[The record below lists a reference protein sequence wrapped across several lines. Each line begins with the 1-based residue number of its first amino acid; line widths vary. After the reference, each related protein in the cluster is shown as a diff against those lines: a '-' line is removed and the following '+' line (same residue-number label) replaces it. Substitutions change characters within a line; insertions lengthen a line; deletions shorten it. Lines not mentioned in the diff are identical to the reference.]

1 MRISIAPIV
10 LIGLLLGPF
19 AVLPEN
25 TAAHS
30 PTSRAKTA
38 KLSSDDDAL
47 LEDLE
52 RRGFLYFW
60 EQQDP
65 RTGLIRD
72 RARTDGSSIDEAHRD
87 VASIAATG
95 FGLTALCIA
104 AERKWAS
111 PQDVKERVS
120 STVEF
125 FANRATE
132 IHGWFYHWMN
142 ARTGERVW
150 QSEVSSIDTALL
162 LGGVL
167 AARGYY
173 GAGSGIGRLCSKI
186 YDRVDFKWMLNGDPM
201 LLSHGWKPE
210 SGFLKNRW
218 DHYDE
223 ESILYLLA
231 IGSRTHR
238 IPPASWYAWK
248 RDPISYH
255 GFSYVGNGPLFTH
268 QYSHAWIDFRG
279 LKEPRSPFTD
289 YFANSAIATL
299 ANRQFCMDLA
309 AEFPGYTTDIWGITA
324 SDSVKGYVAWGGP
337 PRHPAIDGTVVPCAA
352 AGSLMFRPDI
362 CLPAVRAMRERYGD
376 GIYGRYGFADAFNPG
391 TGWVDTD
398 VIGIDIGITLLSAE
412 NLRTARIWEWVSRNP
427 EPGRALRLGG
437 FKRSLRAAG
446 RPRPSIHG
454 LASSS

>member
-1 MRISIAPIV
+1 MRISIASII
-10 LIGLLLGPF
+10 LAGLVFGPF
-19 AVLPEN
+19 AVHYDGIDIN
-25 TAAHS
+25 S
-30 PTSRAKTA
+30 PIPLAKTA
-38 KLSSDDDAL
+38 KLSSDDDTL

-65 RTGLIRD
+65 STGLVRD
-72 RARTDGSSIDEAHRD
+72 RARTDGSPMDETHRN

-104 AERKWAS
+104 AERKWMN
-111 PQDVKERVS
+111 PETVRERVR
-120 STVEF
+120 TTLDF
-125 FANRATE
+125 FATRAKE
-132 IHGWFYHWMN
+132 VHGWFYHWMK
-142 ARTGERVW
+142 AGTGERVW

-162 LGGVL
+162 LGGIL

-173 GAGSGIGRLCSKI
+173 GAGSDIGRLGSKI

-210 SGFLKNRW
+210 SGFLKSRW

-238 IPPASWYAWK
+238 ISPASWYAWK
-248 RDPISYH
+248 RDPITYD
-255 GFSYVGNGPLFTH
+255 GFNYIGDGPLFTH

-279 LKEPRSPFTD
+279 LKEQRIPFTD

-299 ANRQFCMDLA
+299 SNRQFCMDLA
-309 AEFPGYTTDIWGITA
+309 AEFPGYTRDIWGITA

-337 PRHPAIDGTVVPCAA
+337 PRHAAIDGTVVPCAA
-352 AGSLMFRPDI
+352 AGSLMFAPDI
-362 CLPAVRAMRERYGD
+362 CLPALRAMRERYGD
-376 GIYGRYGFADAFNPG
+376 RIYARYGFADAFNPG

-398 VIGIDIGITLLSAE
+398 VIGIDIGIILLSAE
-412 NLRTARIWEWVSRNP
+412 NLRTARVWECVSRNH
-427 EPGRALRLGG
+427 EPGRALRLVG
-437 FKRSLRAAG
+437 FRRSQDLANR
-446 RPRPSIHG
+446 RPVSPRV
-454 LASSS
+454 